1 MHVFSMLVPIS
12 VGSETESLTLATVYD
27 NVTERNRYQLGYLL
41 LTITYLPITITTQA
55 ASLGQLEFFMYFVFL
70 IR

>member
-12 VGSETESLTLATVYD
+12 VGSETESLTLAPVYD